1 MSIISGS
8 LSALLVP
15 YGPVECQL
23 RSNSARV
30 TKILK
35 MDSLDSNLVVI
46 SVLMPATY
54 LCDPHRYQTGS
65 ASGRGGEYQI
75 DV

>member
-1 MSIISGS
+1 MSIISDS

-30 TKILK
+30 TK